1 MGDVEDA
8 AAGSPLRPVS
18 PATQRAHCAHPCD
31 RRQGTGSS
39 VAVAPVGAVWLH
51 ACVSD
56 DQQTPEEAEAQAGDG
71 SVGQFVMLWVSA
83 ILDSGAW
90 ALAMATSTPEL
101 RLARAQA
108 WVMNA
113 QRTGQADGF
122 DRDALAASLAAVDE
136 SHALWSDYAAA
147 EVQGFREVWGDVG
160 NHLAVGSR
168 PRPLDPDHE
177 LVLVVDYR
185 TVPNDEQAHGDHVA
199 KVVDSPTEIA
209 AFPFVVRHYE
219 GGRFLIASHNGPDNM
234 PAPGWPP
241 QL

>member
-1 MGDVEDA
+1 M
-8 AAGSPLRPVS
+8 SPR
-18 PATQRAHCAHPCD
+18 ATCGVRHFAHCAHPCD

-185 TVPNDEQAHGDHVA
+185 TVPNDEQAHGEHVA
-199 KVVDSPTEIA
+199 KVVDSPTEVA